1 MKRTVLVGHPSISWR
16 TWIKE
21 NRGQQDFLCL
31 DPSDAA
37 FGQPATLTLFRGD
50 RHLYQR
56 FYGSLDPSRAPH
68 VLFAALVEA
77 LSHSDRDLLI
87 QLFVY
92 RVTPLLRQ
100 TLQLML
106 QHINADVIYIPDE
119 LRDAVPEGQVLIGI
133 DKSFPNLVQIAQR
146 KAQWLDLL
154 ERCEDHVVDLNE
166 TRLEGARLGAGKR
179 LSNGQKE
186 KLGIDRAYA
195 ETIGSSLFIVS
206 DDEYDERTISRA
218 MDFSHTNRV
227 SLAAP
232 ELYHGALCAFSKVS
246 GEDFGFGMIDHIDF
260 EKMKAIVRCT
270 AIPPVPVPIL
280 RIGSLRIDDQGN
292 EHGELKP
299 WQV

>member
-16 TWIKE
+16 PWIKD
-21 NRGQQDFLCL
+21 NRGNRDFLCL
-31 DPSDAA
+31 DPSDATY
-37 FGQPATLTLFRGD
+37 GQPGTLTLFRGD

-77 LSHSDRDLLI
+77 LTHSDRDLLI

-100 TLQLML
+100 TLQLVL
-106 QHINADVIYIPDE
+106 QHIGADEVFIPE
-119 LRDAVPEGQVLIGI
+119 PLRDAIPEGQVLIGI

-146 KAQWLDLL
+146 KAQWLDLV

-166 TRLEGARLGAGKR
+166 CRLEGARLGSGQR
-179 LSNGQKE
+179 LSLNQRE
-186 KLGIDRAYA
+186 KIGLDKAYA
-195 ETIGSSLFIVS
+195 ESIGNSLLIVS
-206 DDEYDERTISRA
+206 EDELDERTISRA
-218 MDFSHTNRV
+218 MDYTHTNRV

-232 ELYHGALCAFSKVS
+232 DLYHGALCAFSKQS
-246 GEDFGFGMIDHIDF
+246 GEDFGFGYIDHIDF
-260 EKMKAIVRCT
+260 EKMKAFVRCT

-280 RIGSLRIDDQGN
+280 RVGSLRIDAQGN

-299 WQV
+299 WQI

>member
-1 MKRTVLVGHPSISWR
+1 VLVGHPSISWR
-16 TWIKE
+16 PWIKE
-21 NRGQQDFLCL
+21 NRGDRDFLCL
-31 DPSDAA
+31 DPSDAT
-37 FGQPATLTLFRGD
+37 FGQPGTLTLFRGD

-68 VLFAALVEA
+68 VLIAALVEA
-77 LSHSDRDLLI
+77 LSHTDRDLLI

-100 TLQLML
+100 TLHLIL
-106 QHINADVIYIPDE
+106 QHINADEVLIPDPI
-119 LRDAVPEGQVLIGI
+119 RDGLPEAKVLVGI

-154 ERCEDHVVDLNE
+154 ERCEDHVIDLHE
-166 TRLEGARLGAGKR
+166 CRLEGSRLGSGTR
-179 LSNGQKE
+179 LSLNQRE
-186 KLGIDRAYA
+186 KIGLDKAYA

-206 DDEYDERTISRA
+206 DQEFDERTISRA
-218 MDFSHTNRV
+218 MDFTHTNRV

-232 ELYHGALCAFSKVS
+232 ELYQGALCAFSKIA
-246 GEDFGFGMIDHIDF
+246 GEDFGFGLVTNIDF
-260 EKMKAIVRCT
+260 EKMKAFVRCT

-280 RIGSLRIDDQGN
+280 RIGSLRIDEQGN

-299 WQV
+299 WQI

>member
-16 TWIKE
+16 PWIKD
-21 NRGQQDFLCL
+21 NRGNRDFLCL
-31 DPSDAA
+31 DPSDATY
-37 FGQPATLTLFRGD
+37 GQPGTLTLFRGD

-68 VLFAALVEA
+68 VLFAGLVEA
-77 LSHSDRDLLI
+77 LTHTDKDLLI

-100 TLQLML
+100 TLHLAL
-106 QHINADVIYIPDE
+106 QHINADEVFIPE
-119 LRDAVPEGQVLIGI
+119 PLRDAVPNGTVLIGI
-133 DKSFPNLVQIAQR
+133 DKAFPNLVQIAQR

-154 ERCEDHVVDLNE
+154 ERCEEHVVDLNE
-166 TRLEGARLGAGKR
+166 CRLEGSRLGSGQR
-179 LSNGQKE
+179 LGLNQRE
-186 KLGIDRAYA
+186 KLGLDKAYA

-206 DDEYDERTISRA
+206 EDEFDERTISRA

-232 ELYHGALCAFSKVS
+232 DLYQGALCAFSKQS
-246 GEDFGFGMIDHIDF
+246 GEDFGFGIIDHIDF
-260 EKMKAIVRCT
+260 EKMKAFVRCT
-270 AIPPVPVPIL
+270 AVPPVPVPIL
-280 RIGSLRIDDQGN
+280 RIGSLRIDAQGN

>member
-16 TWIKE
+16 PWIKD
-21 NRGQQDFLCL
+21 NRGDRDLLCL
-31 DPSDAA
+31 DPADAT

-77 LSHSDRDLLI
+77 LAHSDRDLLI

-100 TLQLML
+100 TLHLML
-106 QHINADVIYIPDE
+106 QHINADEVFIPDV
-119 LRDAVPEGQVLIGI
+119 LREGLPEAKVLIDI

-166 TRLEGARLGAGKR
+166 CRLEGARLGSGHR
-179 LSNGQKE
+179 LGLSQRE
-186 KLGIDRAYA
+186 KLGLDRAYA
-195 ETIGSSLFIVS
+195 ETIGTSLFIVS
-206 DDEYDERTISRA
+206 EDEYDERTISRA
-218 MDFSHTNRV
+218 MDFTHSNRV
-227 SLAAP
+227 SIASP
-232 ELYHGALCAFSKVS
+232 ELYHGALCAFSKAS
-246 GEDFGFGMIDHIDF
+246 GEDFGFGIIDHIDF
-260 EKMKAIVRCT
+260 EKMKAFVRCT

-280 RIGSLRIDDQGN
+280 RIGTLRIDDQGV

-299 WQV
+299 WQI

>member
-16 TWIKE
+16 PWIKD
-21 NRGQQDFLCL
+21 NRGNRDFLCL
-31 DPSDAA
+31 DPSDATY
-37 FGQPATLTLFRGD
+37 GQPGTITLFRGD

-77 LSHSDRDLLI
+77 LTHSDRDLLI

-100 TLQLML
+100 TLQLAL
-106 QHINADVIYIPDE
+106 QHINADEVFIPE
-119 LRDAVPEGQVLIGI
+119 ALRDAVPDGQVLIGI

-166 TRLEGARLGAGKR
+166 CRLEGARLGSGQR
-179 LSNGQKE
+179 LSLNQRE
-186 KLGIDRAYA
+186 KVGLDNAYA
-195 ETIGSSLFIVS
+195 ESIGNSLFIVS
-206 DDEYDERTISRA
+206 DEEFDERTISRA
-218 MDFSHTNRV
+218 MDYTHTNRV
-227 SLAAP
+227 SLASP
-232 ELYHGALCAFSKVS
+232 ELYHGAICAFSKPS
-246 GEDFGFGMIDHIDF
+246 GEDFGFGYIDHIDF
-260 EKMKAIVRCT
+260 EKMKAFVRCT

-280 RIGSLRIDDQGN
+280 RIGSLRVDAQGN

>member
-16 TWIKE
+16 TWIKD
-21 NRGQQDFLCL
+21 NRGDRDFLCL
-31 DPSDAA
+31 DPADATH
-37 FGQPATLTLFRGD
+37 GQPGTLTLFRGD

-68 VLFAALVEA
+68 VLISALVEA
-77 LSHSDRDLLI
+77 LNHSDRDMLI

-100 TLQLML
+100 TMHLIFQLI
-106 QHINADVIYIPDE
+106 QPDE
-119 LRDAVPEGQVLIGI
+119 ILIPEALRDALPEANVLIGI

-146 KAQWLDLL
+146 KAQWLGLL
-154 ERCEDHVVDLNE
+154 ERCEDHVVDLKE
-166 TRLEGARLGAGKR
+166 CRLEGARLGSGTR
-179 LSNGQKE
+179 LSLNQRE
-186 KLGIDRAYA
+186 KLGLDKAYA
-195 ETIGSSLFIVS
+195 ETIGNSLFIVS
-206 DDEYDERTISRA
+206 DEEFDERTVSRA

-232 ELYHGALCAFSKVS
+232 ELYQGALCAFSKTS
-246 GEDFGFGMIDHIDF
+246 SEDFGFGFVTHIDF
-260 EKMKAIVRCT
+260 EMMKAFVRCT

-280 RIGSLRIDDQGN
+280 RIGSLRIDKQGT

-299 WQV
+299 WQC

>member
-16 TWIKE
+16 TWIKD
-21 NRGQQDFLCL
+21 NRGNRDFLCL
-31 DPSDAA
+31 DPSDATY
-37 FGQPATLTLFRGD
+37 GQPGTFTLFRGD

-68 VLFAALVEA
+68 VLFASLVEA
-77 LSHSDRDLLI
+77 LTHTDRDLLI

-100 TLQLML
+100 TLQLIL
-106 QHINADVIYIPDE
+106 QHINADEIFIPE
-119 LRDAVPEGQVLIGI
+119 NLRDAIPDGTVLIGI

-166 TRLEGARLGAGKR
+166 CRLEGARLGSGQR
-179 LSNGQKE
+179 LSLSQRE
-186 KLGIDRAYA
+186 KLGLDKAYA
-195 ETIGSSLFIVS
+195 ETIGNSLFIVS
-206 DDEYDERTISRA
+206 EDEFDERTVSRA
-218 MDFSHTNRV
+218 MDFTHTNRV
-227 SLAAP
+227 SLASP
-232 ELYHGALCAFSKVS
+232 DLYQGALCAFSKHS
-246 GEDFGFGMIDHIDF
+246 GEDFGFGIVDHIDF
-260 EKMKAIVRCT
+260 EKMKAFVRCT

-280 RIGSLRIDDQGN
+280 RIGSLRIDAQGN